1 MKKLIHT
8 CTPDANGFSTCGC
21 CTYVDKPTIR
31 EEYLEWTCIEK
42 EYEST
47 ESEQTDWWL
56 NKIKEVVGTDVPIQT
71 NNGMEVELKWANHV
85 VNFERQRILKEFG
98 IIK

>member
-1 MKKLIHT
+1 ME
-8 CTPDANGFSTCGC
+8 N
-21 CTYVDKPTIR
+21 KPTIR
-31 EEYLEWTCIEK
+31 EEWIEFALK
-42 EYEST
+42 CKDEARNGSGGDGRSGEIAVLNRFA
-47 ESEQTDWWL
+47 DFFL